1 MVQVNVTLTETIKK
15 LLDEKKYS
23 TLRDI
28 LTTMMPFDIAAVFRE
43 LQDEKT
49 PILFRILPKELAAET
64 FVEMD
69 EETQEFLI
77 HGFSDSELKE
87 IVDEL
92 FVDDAVDLIEE
103 MPANVVK
110 RILRQADKQTRR
122 EINELLKYPEDSAGS
137 IMTTEFISLRPDMTA
152 EMAIKRIRRTGV
164 DKETIYTCYVND
176 DNNKLIGITTV
187 KDLLLAEDDRPVRE
201 LMEENVISVHTLA
214 DQEEVATLFSNYD
227 FLALPV
233 VDNEQRIVGI
243 VTIDDAIDVIR
254 EEATE
259 DIEKMAAVL
268 PSDKPYMR
276 TSVWGIYKKR
286 VPWLLVLMLSATFT
300 STIISSFDG
309 MLASVIILSSFIP
322 MITGSGGNAGS
333 QASVSVI
340 RALSLGEIEFKS
352 MFKVLW
358 KELRVALLCGVTLA
372 AANFIKLLLFDLR
385 GHENGVL
392 IALVVSLTLVGTI
405 VMAKIVGSSLPLL
418 SSKIGLDPAVMA
430 NPLIS
435 TVCDSL
441 SLLIYCGVASL
452 MLVLSGPFRRIAF
465 SAAGYGRVYRPFF
478 CFPIKRPQIKN
489 LQKNFR

>member
-1 MVQVNVTLTETIKK
+1 MIQVNVTLTETIKV

-28 LTTMMPFDIAAVFRE
+28 LTTMKPFDIAAVFEE

-77 HGFSDSELKE
+77 HGFSDNELKE
-87 IVDEL
+87 VVDEL

-110 RILRQADKQTRR
+110 RILRQADKETRR
-122 EINELLKYPEDSAGS
+122 QINELLKYPEDSAGS

-176 DNNKLIGITTV
+176 DFNRLIGITTV
-187 KDLLLAEDDRPVRE
+187 KDLLLAEDDDLVKDM
-201 LMEENVISVHTLA
+201 MEENVISVHTLD
-214 DQEEVATLFSNYD
+214 DQEEVAKIFSDYD

-300 STIISSFDG
+300 STIISAFDG

-340 RALSLGEIEFKS
+340 RALSLGEVEFKS

-358 KELRVALLCGVTLA
+358 KELRVAALCGLTLA
-372 AANFIKLLLFDLR
+372 AANFIKLMVFDLR
-385 GHENGVL
+385 GNDNAVV

-405 VMAKIVGSSLPLL
+405 IMAKIVGSSLPLL

-441 SLLIYCGVASL
+441 SLLIYFGVASIL
-452 MLVLSGPFRRIAF
+452 LEL
-465 SAAGYGRVYRPFF
+465 
-478 CFPIKRPQIKN
+478 
-489 LQKNFR
+489 

>member
-1 MVQVNVTLTETIKK
+1 MMVQVNVTLTQTIKK
-15 LLDEKKYS
+15 LLEEKKFA

-28 LTTMMPFDIAAVFRE
+28 LITMMPYDIAAVFEE
-43 LQDEKT
+43 LQDEKM
-49 PILFRILPKELAAET
+49 PILFRLLPKELAAET

-69 EETQEFLI
+69 EDTQEFLI

-87 IVDEL
+87 VVDEL
-92 FVDDAVDLIEE
+92 FLDDAVDLIEE

-110 RILRQADKQTRR
+110 RILRTADKDMRKQ
-122 EINELLKYPEDSAGS
+122 INELLKYPEDSAGS

-176 DNNKLIGITTV
+176 ENNKLIGITTV
-187 KDLLLAEDDRPVRE
+187 KDLLLANDDDEVRDM
-201 LMEENVISVHTLA
+201 MEENVIAVHTLD
-214 DQEEVATLFSNYD
+214 DQEQVAQMFSNYD

-243 VTIDDAIDVIR
+243 VTIDDAIDVIQ

-268 PSDKPYMR
+268 PSDRPYMK
-276 TSVWGIYKKR
+276 TGVFGIYGKR

-300 STIISSFDG
+300 STIISSFDDV
-309 MLASVIILSSFIP
+309 LSKIIILSSFIP

-352 MFKVLW
+352 MFRVLW
-358 KELRVALLCGVTLA
+358 KELRVALLCGLTLA
-372 AANFIKLLLFDLR
+372 AANFIKLLVFDLR
-385 GHENGVL
+385 DYHGEGSPVQ
-392 IALVVSLTLVGTI
+392 IALVVSLTILGTI

-418 SSKIGLDPAVMA
+418 AKKIGSDPAVMA

-441 SLLIYCGVASL
+441 SLLIYFAVAL
-452 MLVLSGPFRRIAF
+452 TVMPALF
-465 SAAGYGRVYRPFF
+465 
-478 CFPIKRPQIKN
+478 
-489 LQKNFR
+489 

>member
-1 MVQVNVTLTETIKK
+1 MIQVNVTLTETIKV
-15 LLDEKKYS
+15 LLEEKKYS

-28 LTTMMPFDIAAVFRE
+28 LTTMKPFDIAAVFEE

-69 EETQEFLI
+69 EDTQEFLI
-77 HGFSDSELKE
+77 HGFSDNELKE
-87 IVDEL
+87 VVDEL

-110 RILRQADKQTRR
+110 RILRQADKETRR
-122 EINELLKYPEDSAGS
+122 QINELRKYPEDSAGS

-176 DNNKLIGITTV
+176 DYNRLIGITTV
-187 KDLLLAEDDRPVRE
+187 KDLLLADDDDLVKDM
-201 LMEENVISVHTLA
+201 MEENVISVHTLD
-214 DQEEVATLFSNYD
+214 DQEMVARIFSDYD

-300 STIISSFDG
+300 STIISAFDG

-358 KELRVALLCGVTLA
+358 KELRVAALCGLTLA
-372 AANFIKLLLFDLR
+372 AANFVKLMVFDLR
-385 GHENGVL
+385 GNENAVV

-405 VMAKIVGSSLPLL
+405 IMAKIVGSSLPLL

-441 SLLIYCGVASL
+441 SLLIYFGVASTL
-452 MLVLSGPFRRIAF
+452 LEL
-465 SAAGYGRVYRPFF
+465 
-478 CFPIKRPQIKN
+478 
-489 LQKNFR
+489 

>member
-1 MVQVNVTLTETIKK
+1 MIQVNVTLTETIKV

-28 LTTMMPFDIAAVFRE
+28 LTTMKPFDIAAVFEE

-69 EETQEFLI
+69 EDTQEFLI
-77 HGFSDSELKE
+77 HGFSDNELKE
-87 IVDEL
+87 VVDEL

-110 RILRQADKQTRR
+110 RILRQADKETRR
-122 EINELLKYPEDSAGS
+122 QINELLKYPEDSAGS

-176 DNNKLIGITTV
+176 DYNRLIGITTV
-187 KDLLLAEDDRPVRE
+187 KDLLLAEDDDLVKD
-201 LMEENVISVHTLA
+201 MVEENVISVHTRD
-214 DQEEVATLFSNYD
+214 DQEEVARIFSDYD

-300 STIISSFDG
+300 STIISAFDG

-358 KELRVALLCGVTLA
+358 KELRVAALCGLTLA
-372 AANFIKLLLFDLR
+372 AANFVKLMVFDLR
-385 GHENGVL
+385 GNENAVV

-405 VMAKIVGSSLPLL
+405 IMAKIVGSSLPLL

-441 SLLIYCGVASL
+441 SLLIYFGVASTL
-452 MLVLSGPFRRIAF
+452 LEL
-465 SAAGYGRVYRPFF
+465 
-478 CFPIKRPQIKN
+478 
-489 LQKNFR
+489 

>member
-1 MVQVNVTLTETIKK
+1 MEQVNVTLTETIRV
-15 LLDEKKYS
+15 LLEERKFN

-28 LTTMMPFDIAAVFRE
+28 LTTMKPYDIAAIFEE

-49 PILFRILPKELAAET
+49 PILFRIMPKELAAET

-69 EETQEFLI
+69 DETQEFLI
-77 HGFSDSELKE
+77 HGLSDSELKE
-87 IVDEL
+87 VVDEL

-110 RILRQADKQTRR
+110 RILRQADKDMRKQ
-122 EINELLKYPEDSAGS
+122 INELLKYPEDSAGS
-137 IMTTEFISLRPDMTA
+137 IMTTEFIVLRPDMTA

-164 DKETIYTCYVND
+164 DKETIYTCYVTDN
-176 DNNKLIGITTV
+176 NNKLIGISTV
-187 KDLLLAEDDRPVRE
+187 KDLLLADDDDLVKD
-201 LMEENVISVHTLA
+201 LMEENVISVNTLD
-214 DQEEVATLFSNYD
+214 DQEQVAQMFSNYN

-233 VDNEQRIVGI
+233 VDNENRLVGI
-243 VTIDDAIDVIR
+243 VTIDDAIDVIQ

-276 TSVWGIYKKR
+276 TSVWGIYRKR
-286 VPWLLVLMLSATFT
+286 IPWLLVLMLSATFT
-300 STIISSFDG
+300 STIISSFEG
-309 MLASVIILSSFIP
+309 ALASVIVLSSFIP

-358 KELRVALLCGVTLA
+358 KELRVSILCGATLA
-372 AANFIKLLLFDLR
+372 AANFIKLMIFDL
-385 GHENGVL
+385 NGNPNAFM
-392 IALVVSLTLVGTI
+392 IALVVSLTLLGTI
-405 VMAKIVGSSLPLL
+405 MMSKLVGSSLPLL
-418 SSKIGLDPAVMA
+418 ASKIGFDPAVMA

-441 SLLIYCGVASL
+441 SLLIYFG
-452 MLVLSGPFRRIAF
+452 IAT
-465 SAAGYGRVYRPFF
+465 S
-478 CFPIKRPQIKN
+478 ILNI
-489 LQKNFR
+489 

>member
-1 MVQVNVTLTETIKK
+1 MVQVNVTLTQTIKK
-15 LLDEKKYS
+15 LLEEKKFS

-28 LTTMMPFDIAAVFRE
+28 LITMMPYDIAAVFEE
-43 LQDEKT
+43 LQDEKM
-49 PILFRILPKELAAET
+49 PILFRLLPKELAAET

-69 EETQEFLI
+69 ENTQQFLI

-87 IVDEL
+87 VVDEL

-110 RILRQADKQTRR
+110 RILRSADKDMRKQ
-122 EINELLKYPEDSAGS
+122 INELLKYPEDSAGS

-176 DNNKLIGITTV
+176 ENNKLIGITTV
-187 KDLLLAEDDRPVRE
+187 KDLLLANDDDVVRDM
-201 LMEENVISVHTLA
+201 MEENVISVHTLD
-214 DQEEVATLFSNYD
+214 DQEKVAQMFSNYD

-233 VDNEQRIVGI
+233 VDNEQRTVGI
-243 VTIDDAIDVIR
+243 VTIDDAIDVIQ

-268 PSDKPYMR
+268 PSDKPYMK
-276 TSVWGIYKKR
+276 TGVFGIYAKR

-300 STIISSFDG
+300 STIISSFDNV
-309 MLASVIILSSFIP
+309 LQRIIILSSFIP

-352 MFKVLW
+352 IFKVLW
-358 KELRVALLCGVTLA
+358 KEFRVAVLCGLTLA
-372 AANFIKLLLFDLR
+372 VANFIKLLVFDLR
-385 GHENGVL
+385 GYEGTGAPML
-392 IALVVSLTLVGTI
+392 IALAVSLTIWGTI

-418 SSKIGLDPAVMA
+418 AKKIGFDPAVMA

-441 SLLIYCGVASL
+441 SLLIYFAVATL
-452 MLVLSGPFRRIAF
+452 I
-465 SAAGYGRVYRPFF
+465 
-478 CFPIKRPQIKN
+478 IPQLTQI
-489 LQKNFR
+489 

>member
-1 MVQVNVTLTETIKK
+1 MMVQVNVTLTETIKV
-15 LLDEKKYS
+15 LLDEKKYG

-28 LTTMMPFDIAAVFRE
+28 LVTMKPFDIAAVFEE

-69 EETQEFLI
+69 DETQEFLI

-87 IVDEL
+87 VVDEL

-110 RILRQADKQTRR
+110 RILRQADKDMRKQ
-122 EINELLKYPEDSAGS
+122 INELLKYPEDSAGS
-137 IMTTEFISLRPDMTA
+137 IMTTEFIVLRPDMTA

-176 DNNKLIGITTV
+176 ENNKLIGITTV
-187 KDLLLAEDDRPVRE
+187 KDLLLSEDDTPVKDM
-201 LMEENVISVHTLA
+201 MEENVISVHTLD
-214 DQEEVATLFSNYD
+214 DQEQVAQMFSNYN

-233 VDNEQRIVGI
+233 VDNEMRLVGI
-243 VTIDDAIDVIR
+243 VTIDDAIDVIQ

-276 TSVWGIYKKR
+276 TGVFGIYRKR
-286 VPWLLVLMLSATFT
+286 APWLLILMLSATFT

-309 MLASVIILSSFIP
+309 ILAQIIILSSFIP

-340 RALSLGEIEFKS
+340 RALSLGEIEFKNTLA
-352 MFKVLW
+352 VLW
-358 KELRVALLCGVTLA
+358 KEVRVAVLCGLTLA
-372 AANFIKLLLFDLR
+372 VANFFKLLFFDLR
-385 GHENGVL
+385 GYPGAGSPIQ
-392 IALVVSLTLVGTI
+392 IAFVVSATLVGTI
-405 VMAKIVGSSLPLL
+405 IMAKIVGSSLPILA
-418 SSKIGLDPAVMA
+418 SKIGFDPAVMA

-441 SLLIYCGVASL
+441 SLLIYFAVAK
-452 MLVLSGPFRRIAF
+452 MLLP
-465 SAAGYGRVYRPFF
+465 
-478 CFPIKRPQIKN
+478 
-489 LQKNFR
+489 L

>member
-1 MVQVNVTLTETIKK
+1 MVQVNVTITETIKV
-15 LLDEKKYS
+15 LLDEKKYG

-28 LTTMMPFDIAAVFRE
+28 LITMKPYDIAAVFEE

-69 EETQEFLI
+69 EDTQEFLI

-87 IVDEL
+87 VVDEL

-110 RILRQADKQTRR
+110 RILRQADKDMRKQ
-122 EINELLKYPEDSAGS
+122 INELLKYPEDSAGS
-137 IMTTEFISLRPDMTA
+137 IMTTEFIVLRPDMTA

-164 DKETIYTCYVND
+164 DKETIYTCYVTD
-176 DNNKLIGITTV
+176 KNNKLIGITTV
-187 KDLLLAEDDRPVRE
+187 KDLLLAEDDDLVRE
-201 LMEENVISVHTLA
+201 LMEENVISVHTLD
-214 DQEEVATLFSNYD
+214 DQENVAQMFSNYN

-233 VDNEQRIVGI
+233 VDNEQRLVGI
-243 VTIDDAIDVIR
+243 VTIDDAIDVIQ

-276 TSVWGIYKKR
+276 TGVFGLYRKR
-286 VPWLLVLMLSATFT
+286 VPWLLILMLSATFT

-309 MLASVIILSSFIP
+309 VLAQIIILSSFIP

-352 MFKVLW
+352 MFAVLW
-358 KELRVALLCGVTLA
+358 KEIRVAVLCGLTLA
-372 AANFIKLLLFDLR
+372 AANFFKLLFFDLR
-385 GHENGVL
+385 SYSGVGDPIQ

-418 SSKIGLDPAVMA
+418 ASKVGFDPAVMA

-441 SLLIYCGVASL
+441 SLLIYFAVAKS
-452 MLVLSGPFRRIAF
+452 VL
-465 SAAGYGRVYRPFF
+465 
-478 CFPIKRPQIKN
+478 PI
-489 LQKNFR
+489 